1 MKIPKIRDVVINHEG
16 TKKIRE
22 LAKSGKT
29 KITINID
36 SNSLREIKKLA
47 EKNGASY
54 QKLLNSLLIGAL
66 KMGTDLN
73 FNMERLER
81 LEKEV
86 EKLKKK
92 VA

>member
-1 MKIPKIRDVVINHEG
+1 MKVPKMRDLTINHEG
-16 TKKIRE
+16 TKLIRE

-36 SNSLREIKKLA
+36 SNTLRKIKKMA

-54 QKLLNSLLIGAL
+54 QKLLNTLLTNAL
-66 KMGTDLN
+66 NLDTNLN
-73 FNMERLER
+73 LNMDRIDR